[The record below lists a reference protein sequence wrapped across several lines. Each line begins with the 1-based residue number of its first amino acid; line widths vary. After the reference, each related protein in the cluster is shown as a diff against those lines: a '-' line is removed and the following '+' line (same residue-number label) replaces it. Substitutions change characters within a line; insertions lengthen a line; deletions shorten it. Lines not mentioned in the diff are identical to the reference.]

1 MKFALIAWF
10 ALTLTAHEVD
20 DNRANLILR
29 DKTHVS
35 LTLFLDF
42 TTVLHQAL
50 APQRTY
56 SAFLVV
62 ASAMKPEDFAKDLQ
76 RAQAKLQAATHLYG
90 PAGELPLTHWTWPD
104 AKQVQAQFQQLVM
117 QAMVDPAA
125 HTHQPPLEV
134 HAEAV
139 SVQEIGGVKIQF
151 PEEFQKV
158 LVVAYKPTQVWL
170 ERKAVSPQ
178 IRF

>member
-1 MKFALIAWF
+1 M
-10 ALTLTAHEVD
+10 
-20 DNRANLILR
+20 
-29 DKTHVS
+29 
-35 LTLFLDF
+35 
-42 TTVLHQAL
+42 
-50 APQRTY
+50 
-56 SAFLVV
+56 
-62 ASAMKPEDFAKDLQ
+62 
-76 RAQAKLQAATHLYG
+76 
-90 PAGELPLTHWTWPD
+90 
-104 AKQVQAQFQQLVM
+104 QAQFQQLVM